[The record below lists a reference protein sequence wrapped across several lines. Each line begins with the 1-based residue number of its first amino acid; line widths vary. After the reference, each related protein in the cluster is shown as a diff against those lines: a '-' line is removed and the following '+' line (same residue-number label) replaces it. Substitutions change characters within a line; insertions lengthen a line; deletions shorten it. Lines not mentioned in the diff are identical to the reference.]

1 MEEIS
6 IDATEV
12 AGFREVYPP
21 LAGLTRS
28 HIDTRQ
34 AAFYLNRET
43 QTLRRWAC
51 FENGPIRP
59 VRVHSRLAWP
69 VQDIRRLLQ
78 TQ

>member
-1 MEEIS
+1 MEVFS
-6 IDATEV
+6 TVATEV
-12 AGFREVYPP
+12 AGLREVYPP
-21 LAGLTRS
+21 LEGITRS

-59 VRVHSRLAWP
+59 LRVHSRLFWP

-78 TQ
+78 A